1 MLTTGV
7 NLVSQT
13 DEIKEGMPELKCS
26 VENKASV
33 DEKTEKLEQKV
44 ERKQHPRY
52 VVCGRESV
60 TTRQKNEAIA
70 AMEKAKKTCAKLKD
84 QLVLKEQMNECLTKT
99 VKQQRMIIDENIT
112 TIRKN
117 KAIAAM
123 EKAKETCAKLKDQL
137 ALKDQMTE
145 CLTKTIE
152 EQRTIQAKLR
162 ETAKGLRKDAKA
174 SKMIMGFI
182 KYMKNNKRQR
192 VAGGAKAAA
201 DDDEDFGME
210 DEEEEEEDDNQEE
223 PNETSKDV
231 EQKEEEEKESSDSDE
246 SV

>member
-44 ERKQHPRY
+44 EREKHLRY

-70 AMEKAKKTCAKLKD
+70 GMEKAKKQCAWLKD
-84 QLVLKEQMNECLTKT
+84 QMVLMDQMNECLAKT
-99 VKQQRMIIDENIT
+99 VEQQRMIMAE
-112 TIRKN
+112 
-117 KAIAAM
+117 
-123 EKAKETCAKLKDQL
+123 
-137 ALKDQMTE
+137 
-145 CLTKTIE
+145 
-152 EQRTIQAKLR
+152 LR
-162 ETAKGLRKDAKA
+162 ETIKGLRKDAKA
-174 SKMIMGFI
+174 CKMIMGFI
-182 KYMKNNKRQR
+182 KYMKGNKRQR

-210 DEEEEEEDDNQEE
+210 DEEEEEDNQEQPIE
-223 PNETSKDV
+223 PNETSKDI
-231 EQKEEEEKESSDSDE
+231 ESEEEEEKDGSDSDD
-246 SV
+246 SM